1 MIHCRKPQLNIEMLQ
16 NRGTPHLL
24 RNKVSDKFERRDVQF
39 YDLYVKKD
47 ADDDL
52 ARLRDSGFQMEIR
65 AGQYYQDIE
74 VDDFNRLFRH
84 DQYTAEKFGS
94 TIKVT
99 LQVSSGGKGSRFVKE
114 NQGLIN
120 MKDDSNKSPS
130 NL

>member
-1 MIHCRKPQLNIEMLQ
+1 MLQ

-47 ADDDL
+47 AKEDV
-52 ARLRDSGFQMEIR
+52 ARLRDSGYQMDIG
-65 AGQYYQDIE
+65 AAQYYQDIE

-84 DQYTAEKFGS
+84 EKYTADKFGS

-99 LQVSSGGKGSRFVKE
+99 LDVSSGTKGSRFVRE
-114 NQGLIN
+114 NQELVK
-120 MKDDSNKSPS
+120 MKDDSNNSPS